1 MYASRKLIRIMRP
14 GMIEGLVDMVVSQ
27 INRKGD
33 LKTVTKRLNKTVE
46 IELAKQLQEF
56 GE

>member
-1 MYASRKLIRIMRP
+1 
-14 GMIEGLVDMVVSQ
+14 MIEGLVDMVVSQ